1 MITENFIRLYENSFR
16 QNWDLPCLT
25 EFPTKQTITYGEF
38 AKEIASTHL
47 LFQSLGIKPGD
58 KIENALGARTVA
70 VEVLVVADNVL

>member
-1 MITENFIRLYENSFR
+1 MIKENFIKLYENSFR

-58 KIENALGARTVA
+58 SRYIINELGVGYRMLDSQ
-70 VEVLVVADNVL
+70 E